1 MSKTIISVSLIGQNF
16 MDVLFREITFLATER
31 SLDPEKIQQKI
42 MGSNDISDVNKILKE
57 SFENELK
64 LRE

>member
-1 MSKTIISVSLIGQNF
+1 MSKTIISISLVGQNF
-16 MDVLFREITFLATER
+16 MDVLFREITSLATER
-31 SLDPEKIQQKI
+31 SLNPEEIQQKI